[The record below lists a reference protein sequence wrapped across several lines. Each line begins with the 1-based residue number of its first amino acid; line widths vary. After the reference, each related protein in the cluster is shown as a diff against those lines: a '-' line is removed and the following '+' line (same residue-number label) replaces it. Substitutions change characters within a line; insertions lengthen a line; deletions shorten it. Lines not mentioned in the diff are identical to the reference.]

1 MLDHGFVGKL
11 DQWFWECES
20 LMVVRG
26 RIALSI
32 VVLRMLELAER
43 GMYQGP
49 QTSAISSHKNE
60 CYDKSVMR

>member
-1 MLDHGFVGKL
+1 
-11 DQWFWECES
+11 
-20 LMVVRG
+20 MVVRG